1 MDKVEISAYAVLLI
15 GVALLVFTFINA
27 YLFLKEQ
34 LGILAAPDLVSAL
47 GKVLTP
53 LIEACIRVMYL
64 GVMGW
69 IGSILTIRG
78 VNLLT
83 QIKKETKPEV
93 KLETKPEIKLKTEPE
108 VKEEK
113 KAEKTEEA
121 RPSEK
126 PSQQ

>member
-1 MDKVEISAYAVLLI
+1 MDKAEISAYTVLFI

-34 LGILAAPDLVSAL
+34 LGILAAPDLVGAL

-69 IGSILTIRG
+69 IGSMLTIRG

-83 QIKKETKPEV
+83 QLKKEAKPEA
-93 KLETKPEIKLKTEPE
+93 KLEIKPETKPE

-113 KAEKTEEA
+113 KAKKAEEA
-121 RPSEK
+121 KPPEK

>member
-93 KLETKPEIKLKTEPE
+93 KPETKPEIKLKTEPE

>member
-1 MDKVEISAYAVLLI
+1 MGKAEFSAYTVLFI

-34 LGILAAPDLVSAL
+34 LRILAAPDLVGAL
-47 GKVLTP
+47 GEVLTP

-78 VNLLT
+78 INLFT
-83 QIKKETKPEV
+83 QVRKEAKPEV
-93 KLETKPEIKLKTEPE
+93 KPEAKLEIKPETKPE

-113 KAEKTEEA
+113 KVKKAEEA
-121 RPSEK
+121 RPPEK
-126 PSQQ
+126 SSQQ